1 MIDRLAAGGEDL
13 GVLNYYRGEA
23 YRLRRGDGDLVKAR
37 DAYLAAAAHPDAPL
51 AVWREL
57 GDIRRREGDVVGART
72 AYESYLAKAPQAEDA
87 WMVQDSLS
95 SLDNG
100 K

>member
-1 MIDRLAAGGEDL
+1 M
-13 GVLNYYRGEA
+13 
-23 YRLRRGDGDLVKAR
+23 RRGDGDLAKAR
-37 DAYLAAAAHPDAPL
+37 DAYLTAAVHADAPA
-51 AVWREL
+51 AVWRDL
-57 GDIRRREGDVVGART
+57 GDIRRRDGDLAGART

-95 SLDNG
+95 SLDKG